1 MNVCPDCGAVL
12 AAPVPACPRCAL
24 PLVGPVAAA
33 LWEVD
38 LQLGRLR
45 VKRDQLLF
53 QLRAA
58 RVMPPVPMVQRP
70 PMVQKSP
77 EVSKRAAQNM
87 LLILGGLLL
96 TVAAIVFTVVS
107 WGHLGI
113 GGRAA
118 ILLAVTGVALAVP
131 KLLVKRGLTA
141 TAETVGALGLGLI
154 LLDGY
159 AARRVGLLDQL
170 NGDDYAALLIAVV
183 ALVAAAYSRVLP
195 LRLPLPL
202 AIGLAQ
208 IPLPLFALDARPE
221 VLVGAFLVTAA
232 MDVVIW
238 RREGIIGV
246 VFLGIT
252 GVVGTVTGIAFALG
266 YATWLTALALLGF
279 AVVWGVVAVWAKG
292 DLYVPPLFAGVVSA
306 TLALGAPLR
315 VRLPDGWEY
324 LPFLC
329 SALVVAGLAYLLPVR
344 MRTAGVVT
352 GGMLGLLASMAYWPW
367 ALEALGPPF
376 AALDEVWAGISLEV
390 SPGMRAAVVAFLL
403 LAAGF
408 RVARL
413 RVGTVVCCTVA
424 ALVAPVAFGA
434 GVVGVAGVSLAVTV
448 VLSVVGLRYR
458 EAAWA
463 AAGAAVVSVAWAL
476 TAEWTT
482 YAALGVLVV
491 VWAVL
496 SRLTSA
502 PRLAGGWLVG
512 AALAGGGL
520 VWAVLGGAG
529 WRVLDSCACGVA
541 AAAVLTLLGWYG
553 SRRTGALAGDSLR
566 WVAVGLAGA
575 VVLPVADVIVDVLL
589 AWAPV
594 ASPWEGAAAV
604 ATSRPLV
611 VVAIAVAGVVV
622 TVATRRWAA
631 GLVAGAVVVSVIT
644 VTLALP
650 YPVRVG
656 LLVAGAVVATGVAM
670 MRRVGPG
677 VVPRWDVNLSRTVD
691 AWVAGGVGVWL
702 GGYAVVTAL
711 AVKAATLAVLPVLAV
726 VALVAALYG
735 ARWLATVLAASLA
748 AGEVLAVAIGVDVR
762 TASLV
767 SAAAGVVAVGAGVL
781 RGRKELGY
789 LGTAFLLGA
798 SWLRLW
804 AEGVVVIEAYTVPF
818 SLVLLGIGWWNARG
832 NRVSSWRAYGTGLL
846 FSFGPSLLAE
856 PTPVRSLL
864 LGTAALVVTVV
875 GARARL
881 QAPAVL
887 GALALATVA
896 VRELA
901 PWIAEWVTALPRWVP
916 IAVGGLL
923 LLVVGATYEAR
934 KRDVIRLKDAVTR
947 LR

>member
-24 PLVGPVAAA
+24 PLVGPLAAE

-45 VKRDQLLF
+45 VRRDQLMF

-58 RVMPPVPMVQRP
+58 RVARPFVPPPPVVQR
-70 PMVQKSP
+70 SP

-107 WGHLGI
+107 WGHIGI

-183 ALVAAAYSRVLP
+183 ALVAAGYSRVLP
-195 LRLPLPL
+195 LKLPLPL

-221 VLVGAFLVTAA
+221 VLVGAFLATTVL
-232 MDVVIW
+232 DVVIW
-238 RREGIIGV
+238 RREGLIGGI
-246 VFLGIT
+246 FLGIT
-252 GVVGTVTGIAFALG
+252 GVIGTVAGIAFALG
-266 YATWLTALALLGF
+266 SATWLTALALLGF
-279 AVVWGVVAVWAKG
+279 AVVWGVVAVRAKG
-292 DLYVPPLFAGVVSA
+292 DLYVPPLFAGVVAA

-324 LPFLC
+324 LPFVC

-344 MRTAGVVT
+344 MRTAGAVT
-352 GGMLGLLASMAYWPW
+352 GGTLALLASIAYWPW
-367 ALEALGPPF
+367 ALEALGQPF
-376 AALDEVWAGISLEV
+376 AALYRVWAGISPQV
-390 SPGMRAAVVAFLL
+390 SPGMRAAVVVFLL

-408 RVARL
+408 RVAGL

-434 GVVGVAGVSLAVTV
+434 PVVGVAGVSLAVAV
-448 VLSVVGLRYR
+448 GLSVVGLRYR

-463 AAGAAVVSVAWAL
+463 AGGAAVVAVAWGL

-482 YAALGVLVV
+482 YAVLGVLFVAWV
-491 VWAVL
+491 VL
-496 SRLTSA
+496 SRRASA
-502 PRLAGGWLVG
+502 PGLAGGFLVG

-520 VWAVLGGAG
+520 VWAGLGGAG
-529 WRVLDSCACGVA
+529 WPVLDSCACGVA
-541 AAAVLTLLGWYG
+541 AAAVLTLIGWYG
-553 SRRTGALAGDSLR
+553 SRRTGASSHRTGMVESSAFLR
-566 WVAVGLAGA
+566 WVAVALAGMA
-575 VVLPVADVIVDVLL
+575 VLPVVDVLVDVVL
-589 AWAPV
+589 AWVPAV
-594 ASPWEGAAAV
+594 APWEGAVAV
-604 ATSRPLV
+604 TAGRPLV
-611 VVAIAVAGVVV
+611 VVALAVAGTVV

-631 GLVAGAVVVSVIT
+631 GLVAGAVVVTAIT
-644 VTLALP
+644 VTVALL
-650 YPVRVG
+650 YPVMVG
-656 LLVAGAVVATGVAM
+656 LLVAGAIAATGIAM
-670 MRRVGPG
+670 LRVG
-677 VVPRWDVNLSRTVD
+677 D
-691 AWVAGGVGVWL
+691 AWVAAGVGVWL
-702 GGYAVVTAL
+702 GVYAVVAAL
-711 AVKAATLAVLPVLAV
+711 AVKAATFTVLPVLAV
-726 VALVAALYG
+726 VALLAALYG
-735 ARWLATVLAASLA
+735 ARWVATVLAASLA
-748 AGEVLAVAIGVDVR
+748 AGEVLAVGVGVDVR

-804 AEGVVVIEAYTVPF
+804 AEGVEVIEAYTVPF

-832 NRVSSWRAYGTGLL
+832 NHVSSWRAYGTGLL
-846 FSFGPSLLAE
+846 FSFLPSLLAE

-864 LGTAALVVTVV
+864 LGTAALVVTVA
-875 GARARL
+875 GARGRL

-887 GALALATVA
+887 GALALTAVA

-934 KRDVIRLKDAVTR
+934 KRDVIRLKNAVTR